1 MANRKTTWTDITPA
15 YIDMLLDPHFS
26 HEAKQDAIENLM
38 RMAAALDAFNGDAF
52 EYDLKKKQ
60 RYVENAL
67 HKKDVVSYAQHVNSF
82 YREGMKPYEEEE

>member
-15 YIDMLLDPHFS
+15 YIDILLDPHFS

-38 RMAAALDAFNGDAF
+38 RMAAALDAYNGDAF
-52 EYDLKKKQ
+52 EYSLKKKQ

-67 HKKDVVSYAQHVNSF
+67 HKQHVNSF
-82 YREGMKPYEEEE
+82 YREGSEPYKEEE